1 VVVEFSLRTLRDTAK
16 LGARVARVVGPGD
29 LVLVSGDLGVGKT
42 SLVRFAAR
50 ALGVR
55 ERVTSPTFAIMNE
68 YPAEAFSLVHVDL
81 YRLRDGAVGLAG
93 EIARLGLRE
102 LRREGAVLFVEWG
115 DDAVDTLGGRPA
127 LVVTMSLDPAGARKA
142 ALSGPRAGDIV

>member
-1 VVVEFSLRTLRDTAK
+1 VVVALSLPTLRDTAR
-16 LGARVARVVGPGD
+16 LGARIASVVEPGD
-29 LVLVSGDLGVGKT
+29 LILVSGDLGAGKT

-50 ALGVR
+50 SLGVR

-68 YPAEAFSLVHVDL
+68 YSAERFSLVHVDL
-81 YRLRDGAVGLAG
+81 YRLRDGAVSLAV
-93 EIARLGLRE
+93 EVARLGLRE

-115 DDAVDTLGGRPA
+115 DDAVDALGGGPA
-127 LVVTMSLDPAGARKA
+127 LVVTMSVDLAGGRKA